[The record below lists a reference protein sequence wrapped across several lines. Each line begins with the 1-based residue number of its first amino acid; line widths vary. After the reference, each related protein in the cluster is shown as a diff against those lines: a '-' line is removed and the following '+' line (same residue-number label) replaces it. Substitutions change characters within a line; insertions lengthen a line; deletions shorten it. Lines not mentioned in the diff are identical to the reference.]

1 MGRPK
6 INQDSEKMIP
16 TMIYM
21 SRKMI
26 DISRVI
32 AKEQNR
38 STSGQIRQFVSDGIK
53 NAKEI

>member
-1 MGRPK
+1 
-6 INQDSEKMIP
+6 
-16 TMIYM
+16 MIYM

-26 DISRVI
+26 DILRVI

>member
-1 MGRPK
+1 MARPK
-6 INQDSEKMIP
+6 RNQDSEKMIP

-26 DISRVI
+26 DILRVI

-53 NAKEI
+53 NTKEI

>member
-26 DISRVI
+26 DILRVI

>member
-1 MGRPK
+1 MARPK
-6 INQDSEKMIP
+6 RNQDSEKMIQ
-16 TMIYM
+16 TMIYI

-26 DISRVI
+26 DILRVI